1 MIDINN
7 EMFTGINNSYVRHA
21 NKEDVLTFLRIK
33 IMVVLKSN
41 NSKEM
46 TDYLETEIKFC
57 PNHIDRE
64 DIKDHLVVINNK
76 IILIVKDSKKNHTE
90 VFQNKKEEVKFMI
103 RGFQESLKRF
113 SQRITDM
120 AAFKISNKLYRATII
135 LSRCHKNNPLLII
148 I

>member
-57 PNHIDRE
+57 PNHIDS
-64 DIKDHLVVINNK
+64 K
-76 IILIVKDSKKNHTE
+76 ILI
-90 VFQNKKEEVKFMI
+90 
-103 RGFQESLKRF
+103 
-113 SQRITDM
+113 
-120 AAFKISNKLYRATII
+120 
-135 LSRCHKNNPLLII
+135 
-148 I
+148 